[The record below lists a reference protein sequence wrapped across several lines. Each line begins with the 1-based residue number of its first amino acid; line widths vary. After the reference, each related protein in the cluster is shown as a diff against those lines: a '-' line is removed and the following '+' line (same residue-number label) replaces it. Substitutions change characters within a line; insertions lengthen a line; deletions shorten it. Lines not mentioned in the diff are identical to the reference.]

1 MAIKNNQNSRAA
13 SEAAAVYANQL
24 KGMKETNLMAALQ
37 SPDIMKLLNQQNA
50 QQAASATQAIQ
61 GGGPEAAAQI
71 AALNKGVLDANAEAA
86 LMQSKQNYQRD
97 AAVLTN
103 AQEVEN
109 RNIIAQ
115 RALVNSQLTG
125 SQKAAANY
133 ADMASKNIEGAI
145 SGLSTAAGGL
155 DADWLAYLNK
165 KKANANAGATQNE
178 ITVPQGAY
186 NPEEVLQ
193 LLENNPSLLQD
204 FLDYQ
209 NQPK

>member
-1 MAIKNNQNSRAA
+1 
-13 SEAAAVYANQL
+13 
-24 KGMKETNLMAALQ
+24 
-37 SPDIMKLLNQQNA
+37 
-50 QQAASATQAIQ
+50 
-61 GGGPEAAAQI
+61 
-71 AALNKGVLDANAEAA
+71 
-86 LMQSKQNYQRD
+86 MQSKQNYQRD